1 MIWLVTKALN
11 MSIGPQNRLFRV
23 PFWPKRTLKCKITS
37 KNPHRIIC
45 IPNLNVCVQWAPLER
60 IFDFTAAYFDMVR
73 ASGQVLLMK
82 ATLWLPIT
90 LYGTPCAPYGLLW
103 THYGTIWNPMSLF
116 VPIWALYVLL
126 CAPYSH
132 LWALYGTLCLSMGTL
147 WPLLLSGYT

>member
-37 KNPHRIIC
+37 
-45 IPNLNVCVQWAPLER
+45 PLER
-60 IFDFTAAYFDMVR
+60 IFDFPAAYFDMVR

-90 LYGTPCAPYGLLW
+90 LYGPLWPPMDPLWHHMEPYVTLCPNMGALCPALCPIQPPLGPLW
-103 THYGTIWNPMSLF
+103 HPM
-116 VPIWALYVLL
+116 P
-126 CAPYSH
+126 
-132 LWALYGTLCLSMGTL
+132 LYGHIVTPIVEWLHLDNRVQIGGHRG
-147 WPLLLSGYT
+147 PVE